1 MSLKKCSIRD
11 VSALSGVSISTVSRI
26 LNNHEKAKTI
36 PPEVHKRVQECARQL
51 EYVPNANARRVFN
64 HRAGIIGLL
73 VPSYRQMKMHI
84 FEDGHLRRLISGIEE
99 GLGEN
104 KYRLLL
110 IFNDEQFQ
118 ENREYMSMI
127 RSQDIDGL
135 LVWGAQ
141 PDEQYWREPVEAGLP
156 VVFAVT
162 LPGKPEAP
170 FNYVINATRE
180 STRRAL
186 QLLLDHGHRHIMY
199 LRETGK
205 ARFLV
210 EQMDLVVREMEREQ
224 PELTLEWVDLGRK
237 FEELPVERFRQPQSP
252 SAILSYNYSMA
263 EEAIS
268 ALEAAGHRVP
278 DDLEV
283 VSCYS
288 FQSKKSN
295 VTTIVVDDFEI
306 GRLAAEAIQKLI
318 EQPDY
323 RVQFEVPAQL
333 IQRQTTKAQ

>member
-11 VSALSGVSISTVSRI
+11 VAALAGVSISTVSRI

-51 EYVPNANARRVFN
+51 EYVPNANARRVFS

-118 ENREYMSMI
+118 ENREYMSLI

-141 PDEQYWREPVEAGLP
+141 PDEEYWREPVEAGLP

-162 LPGKPEAP
+162 LPGKPAS
-170 FNYVINATRE
+170 FAT
-180 STRRAL
+180 
-186 QLLLDHGHRHIMY
+186 
-199 LRETGK
+199 
-205 ARFLV
+205 
-210 EQMDLVVREMEREQ
+210 
-224 PELTLEWVDLGRK
+224 
-237 FEELPVERFRQPQSP
+237 
-252 SAILSYNYSMA
+252 SM
-263 EEAIS
+263 
-268 ALEAAGHRVP
+268 P
-278 DDLEV
+278 
-283 VSCYS
+283 
-288 FQSKKSN
+288 
-295 VTTIVVDDFEI
+295 
-306 GRLAAEAIQKLI
+306 
-318 EQPDY
+318 
-323 RVQFEVPAQL
+323 
-333 IQRQTTKAQ
+333 

>member
-11 VSALSGVSISTVSRI
+11 VAALAGVSISTVSRI

-51 EYVPNANARRVFN
+51 EYVPNANARRVFS

-118 ENREYMSMI
+118 ENREYMSLI

-141 PDEQYWREPVEAGLP
+141 PDEEYWREPVEAGLP
-156 VVFAVT
+156 VGVC
-162 LPGKPEAP
+162 
-170 FNYVINATRE
+170 
-180 STRRAL
+180 
-186 QLLLDHGHRHIMY
+186 RH
-199 LRETGK
+199 
-205 ARFLV
+205 
-210 EQMDLVVREMEREQ
+210 
-224 PELTLEWVDLGRK
+224 
-237 FEELPVERFRQPQSP
+237 
-252 SAILSYNYSMA
+252 
-263 EEAIS
+263 
-268 ALEAAGHRVP
+268 AAGQTGSAVQLCDQRDARRRP
-278 DDLEV
+278 G
-283 VSCYS
+283 
-288 FQSKKSN
+288 
-295 VTTIVVDDFEI
+295 
-306 GRLAAEAIQKLI
+306 GR
-318 EQPDY
+318 
-323 RVQFEVPAQL
+323 
-333 IQRQTTKAQ
+333 